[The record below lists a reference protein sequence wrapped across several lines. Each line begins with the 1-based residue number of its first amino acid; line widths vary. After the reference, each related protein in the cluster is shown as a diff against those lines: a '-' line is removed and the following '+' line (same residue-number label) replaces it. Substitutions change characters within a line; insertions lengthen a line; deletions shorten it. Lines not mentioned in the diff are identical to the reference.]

1 MTPMLDWHGVLSGQP
16 LQWIISGFLTTV
28 WVSVAGILLATLLA
42 VLLLALRLGGGR
54 AGRGLVAA
62 WVSLFRN
69 TPLLVQLLFWYFAA
83 WNLLPL
89 AVKEVVNDEH
99 AWSILPGN
107 VWWLT
112 PEFLCSMWGLGVFTS
127 AFLVEEIASGLRAV
141 SHGQREAALSQG
153 FTPWQELRF
162 ILLPQG
168 LANAWQ
174 PIVGQYLNLM
184 KLSSLASGIGF
195 AELTYQVRQI
205 ESYNAH
211 ALEAFAVGT
220 ALYLAL
226 GGGDG
231 RGAHASRPGE
241 ENCNG
246 APDMNANL
254 AVIADNL
261 DYLLWGRLAEGQPGG
276 VALTLLMA
284 IGATLLALPGGIALA
299 GLAWRYGG
307 LVRRLLFLWAEIIR
321 GIPLIFVIFWLWY
334 LLPMLTG
341 GDLPGAV
348 TVTLALAWFTAA
360 SVMHSVLAGLQSLP
374 KGQYEAALTQGFAPG
389 QTLRLVLLPQALR
402 NVQPSLVGIFIGLL
416 KDTSLAFIVNV
427 PELTTVA
434 GQVNNRVQIYPLAIF
449 VFTGAVYYLLCCG
462 LSLLASRRF
471 TRRAATR

>member
-1 MTPMLDWHGVLSGQP
+1 
-16 LQWIISGFLTTV
+16 
-28 WVSVAGILLATLLA
+28 
-42 VLLLALRLGGGR
+42 
-54 AGRGLVAA
+54 
-62 WVSLFRN
+62 
-69 TPLLVQLLFWYFAA
+69 
-83 WNLLPL
+83 
-89 AVKEVVNDEH
+89 
-99 AWSILPGN
+99 
-107 VWWLT
+107 
-112 PEFLCSMWGLGVFTS
+112 
-127 AFLVEEIASGLRAV
+127 
-141 SHGQREAALSQG
+141 
-153 FTPWQELRF
+153 
-162 ILLPQG
+162 
-168 LANAWQ
+168 
-174 PIVGQYLNLM
+174 
-184 KLSSLASGIGF
+184 
-195 AELTYQVRQI
+195 
-205 ESYNAH
+205 
-211 ALEAFAVGT
+211 
-220 ALYLAL
+220 
-226 GGGDG
+226 
-231 RGAHASRPGE
+231 
-241 ENCNG
+241 
-246 APDMNANL
+246 MNANL

-334 LLPMLTG
+334 LLPMLT
-341 GDLPGAV
+341 GAV

-471 TRRAATR
+471 TRRATTR